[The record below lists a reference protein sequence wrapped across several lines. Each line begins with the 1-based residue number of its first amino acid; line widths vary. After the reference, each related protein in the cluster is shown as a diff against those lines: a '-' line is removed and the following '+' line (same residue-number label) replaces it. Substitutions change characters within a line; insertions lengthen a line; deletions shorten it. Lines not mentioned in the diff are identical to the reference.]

1 MAIINHAKRE
11 INAKIVYYGL
21 DGVGK
26 GTSLRY
32 VHSRIKPV
40 LRGEF
45 KIQPTAGSEL
55 VFFDF
60 CPFEQ
65 AVIDGYRLRFH
76 IYTLHGK
83 VANPAVWK
91 MTLKGADGLVFVA
104 VPTPGE
110 MTATQLSLLQ
120 MREFLNAYGVGLHD
134 IPIVL
139 QINKID
145 TAGYQA
151 ASLVPSELGLSDFKS
166 FQTTASSGDG
176 VLEVLTTLSRMV
188 LGRIRESGEL
198 QLGEVMAPETGRG
211 TDIGALSLDGADNE
225 SLIVNQLAAKCLCA
239 EPSLITRQ
247 AGVEGLC
254 VNVAPEGVCVEGS
267 NVRIP
272 IEISQSGEVR
282 RLVLSVTVALS

>member
-1 MAIINHAKRE
+1 MAIINRAKRE

-32 VHSRIKPV
+32 VHSRIKPA

-45 KIQPTAGSEL
+45 KIQSTAGSEL

-83 VANPAVWK
+83 VANPAAWK

-104 VPTPGE
+104 APASGE
-110 MTATQLSLLQ
+110 MAATQQGLLQ

-145 TAGYQA
+145 TAGYSA
-151 ASLVPSELGLSDFKS
+151 ASVVPSELGLADFKS
-166 FQTTASSGDG
+166 FQTTATSGDG
-176 VLEVLTTLSRMV
+176 VLEVLTSLSSMV

-198 QLGEVMAPETGRG
+198 QSGETMVSEASSAIDVCGQPSIAANNET
-211 TDIGALSLDGADNE
+211 LSVNE
-225 SLIVNQLAAKCLCA
+225 LTAKPLCDEA
-239 EPSLITRQ
+239 TLSTSQ
-247 AGVEGLC
+247 AGSEGLC

-267 NVRIP
+267 DVRIP

-282 RLVLSVTVALS
+282 RLVLTVTVTPS